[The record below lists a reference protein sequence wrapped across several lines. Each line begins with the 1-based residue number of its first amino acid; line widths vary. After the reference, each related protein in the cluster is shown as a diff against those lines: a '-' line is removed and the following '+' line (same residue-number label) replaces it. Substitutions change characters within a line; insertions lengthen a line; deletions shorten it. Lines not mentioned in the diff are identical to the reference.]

1 MSSCR
6 HPAQSTSQ
14 ASVSLLVMLPR
25 VRAACVACGQ
35 QAVGSD
41 CACQRSLIARTSSL
55 HAGNPLAPR
64 FACDPPRA
72 SEPGRRGAR
81 GHSSCRSGTPLPCAR
96 VSGAPALMQRRPLP
110 QMGQAQMV
118 RLDDVCREL
127 GVPLLCARAYGLVGY
142 VRASLPE
149 HTVVESKPDN
159 TIEDLRCGPRV
170 LEQPRG
176 NELEC
181 RSVS

>member
-1 MSSCR
+1 
-6 HPAQSTSQ
+6 
-14 ASVSLLVMLPR
+14 
-25 VRAACVACGQ
+25 
-35 QAVGSD
+35 
-41 CACQRSLIARTSSL
+41 
-55 HAGNPLAPR
+55 
-64 FACDPPRA
+64 
-72 SEPGRRGAR
+72 
-81 GHSSCRSGTPLPCAR
+81 
-96 VSGAPALMQRRPLP
+96 MQRRPLP